1 MVEIIS
7 KIDNLLHESNDIMWT
22 IAYIPDIKT
31 YSIRIGK
38 LEPEENNRD
47 ERSYSNCLHGVDSL
61 DPNCD
66 KCEGQS
72 KWMSADE

>member
-1 MVEIIS
+1 MEEIIN
-7 KIDNLLHESNDIMWT
+7 KIEDLLHESNDIMWT

-38 LEPEENNRD
+38 LEPEDDNHEI
-47 ERSYSNCLHGVDSL
+47 RSCSNCLHGVVSL

-66 KCEGQS
+66 ECEGQS
-72 KWMSADE
+72 KWMPADE